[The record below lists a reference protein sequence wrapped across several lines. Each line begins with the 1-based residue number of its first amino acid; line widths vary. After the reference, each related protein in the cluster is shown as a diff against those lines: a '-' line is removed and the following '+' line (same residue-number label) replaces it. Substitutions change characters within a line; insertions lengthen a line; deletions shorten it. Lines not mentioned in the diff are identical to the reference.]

1 MYGQYNVL
9 NEINASRKEALHSS
23 LIASFLKEHE
33 ILCAFIKLL
42 SGKINI
48 NSDELIDAA
57 VDTEFVCSDS
67 KRIDI
72 LVRLKFKPSGSELPY
87 YRVLIIENK
96 IDARDQPQQLD
107 NYFAALKDLGYA
119 SKEIVLIYLT
129 PEGDDPSEY
138 SICADT
144 EENASL
150 IKLSYQEDII
160 LNFSKFRTILNFSKF
175 RTIP

>member
-9 NEINASRKEALHSS
+9 TEINASRKEALHSS

-42 SGKINI
+42 SDKINI

-57 VDTEFVCSDS
+57 VDTEFVCPDS

-72 LVRLKFKPSGSELPY
+72 LVRLKFKPSGSKEPS

-107 NYFAALKDLGYA
+107 NYFAALKELGYT
-119 SKEIVLIYLT
+119 SQEIVLIYLT
-129 PEGDDPSEY
+129 PEGDDPSEDSFY
-138 SICADT
+138 AANK
-144 EENASL
+144 ENASL
-150 IKLSYQEDII
+150 KTLSYKKHIMTLLEDS
-160 LNFSKFRTILNFSKF
+160 LAL
-175 RTIP
+175 

>member
-57 VDTEFVCSDS
+57 VDTEFVCPDS

-144 EENASL
+144 EGESRIMCTFFFNRVPPTKRL
-150 IKLSYQEDII
+150 R
-160 LNFSKFRTILNFSKF
+160 FSFTS
-175 RTIP
+175 